1 MRSRSEERGLPLGP
15 GEETRRA
22 RSISTQSGPWRRL
35 MMLRSS
41 SWNGT
46 PIEVATKQILRAY
59 VAQGGA
65 AVRSAGM
72 VSAVGEIVS
81 VSRRAARRRCWWAW
95 GANLLR
101 RLVPCPSSATEDFKL
116 KQRVAVRARIC
127 ETYQECADLHHLV
140 LSLNEQLPSKCQW
153 NEIPR
158 KRAV

>member
-1 MRSRSEERGLPLGP
+1 
-15 GEETRRA
+15 
-22 RSISTQSGPWRRL
+22 
-35 MMLRSS
+35 MMLRSRS
-41 SWNGT
+41 CNGT

-59 VAQGGA
+59 VAPGGA
-65 AVRSAGM
+65 AVRSSKM

-81 VSRRAARRRCWWAW
+81 VSRRAARRRCCWAW

-101 RLVPCPSSATEDFKL
+101 RLVPCPPSATEDLKL

-127 ETYQECADLHHLV
+127 ETQQECADLHHLV
-140 LSLNEQLPSKCQW
+140 LSLNEQLPYQYQW